1 MCFAGKL
8 CLFLSVLLI
17 LYVLWCVFH
26 SYEYLLWSD
35 FVLSCSSPSSRP
47 PSAGSV
53 LFSPEH
59 LHCPTFLRVS
69 ASLILA
75 RLCPLVLS
83 LLYYKVFRFYANLT
97 LMYFDTKFSCLAL
110 ALQEFAHYAQGS
122 PEDSLSHR

>member
-1 MCFAGKL
+1 MCFAGSL

-26 SYEYLLWSD
+26 SYEYLLFD
-35 FVLSCSSPSSRP
+35 FVLSCSSLLSRP
-47 PSAGSV
+47 PSAWSV

-59 LHCPTFLRVS
+59 LHCPPFLRLS

-97 LMYFDTKFSCLAL
+97 LMYFDTKFSRLAL

-122 PEDSLSHR
+122 PEDSLSQ